1 MPGELSVRVK
11 LLRLAIALS
20 LVLGTGGCATSSELR
35 DPRDPWEGFNRTM
48 FEFND
53 DLDQAVLKPVAQ
65 GYKAVMPTIVNDGIT
80 NFFDNLDDFVN
91 LANNLLQLKVEAAV
105 QDFGRITWNTT
116 VGVLGFFDVA
126 SGFGFPKHDED
137 FGQTL
142 GYWGVPSGPYLV
154 LPLLGPSTLRDAP
167 SRLVDRYVQPI
178 RWYDPERGVRW
189 GLLALQ
195 IIDRRADLLAF
206 EELADEIA
214 FDRYVT
220 LRDAYLQRREYLV
233 NDGKASEGEDPLLQE
248 LQLLDESGEI

>member
-1 MPGELSVRVK
+1 MRLPGVLI
-11 LLRLAIALS
+11 LAVCMVA
-20 LVLGTGGCATSSELR
+20 CATPSAER

-53 DLDQAVLKPVAQ
+53 DLDQAVVKPVAQ
-65 GYKAVMPTIVNDGIT
+65 GYKKVMPEIIDNGIS

-91 LANNLLQLKVEAAV
+91 LVNNLLQLKVEPAV

-116 VGVLGFFDVA
+116 VGLLGFFDVA
-126 SGFGFPKHDED
+126 SAFGFPKHDED

-167 SRLVDRYVQPI
+167 SRLVDRYFQPI
-178 RWYDPERGVRW
+178 RWYDPNRGIRW
-189 GLLALQ
+189 GLLALEL
-195 IIDRRADLLAF
+195 IDRRADLLSF

-220 LRDAYLQRREYLV
+220 LRDAYLQRRKYLV
-233 NDGKASEGEDPLLQE
+233 NDGQLPEEEDPLLKE
-248 LQLLDESGEI
+248 LQLLEEGGQL

>member
-1 MPGELSVRVK
+1 LGVRVK
-11 LLRLAIALS
+11 LLRPALCLLLIS
-20 LVLGTGGCATSSELR
+20 STLGCSTTSEPR

-65 GYKAVMPTIVNDGIT
+65 GYKKVMPTVVDDGIT

-91 LANNLLQLKVEAAV
+91 LFNNLLQLKIEAAV

-126 SGFGFPKHDED
+126 SSFGFPKHDED

-178 RWYDPERGVRW
+178 RWYDPEQGLRW

-195 IIDRRADLLAF
+195 IVDRRADLLAF

-220 LRDAYLQRREYLV
+220 LRDAFLQRREYLV
-233 NDGKASEGEDPLLQE
+233 NDGEISEEGDPLLEE